1 MFTHSQ
7 VVKIT
12 EELRRLTNGQLGH
25 FYTRNDSSRAYV
37 DGTSQV
43 AYYGPDS
50 AGQAAFYYLGMLQR
64 VYEHLSISEDAMPD
78 WVRDFLQTPRTA
90 PKYSKAFTEG
100 IATADYWKANL

>member
-1 MFTHSQ
+1 MFTHDQ

-12 EELRRLTNGQLGH
+12 EELQQLTNGQLGR
-25 FYTRNDSSRAYV
+25 FYTRNDPPKAYV

-64 VYEHLSISEDAMPD
+64 VYEHLGISEDARPD

-90 PKYSKAFTEG
+90 PKYSKAYREG
-100 IATADYWKANL
+100 IATADYWKANA

>member
-1 MFTHSQ
+1 MFTHDQ

-12 EELRRLTNGQLGH
+12 EELQRLTNGQLGR
-25 FYTRNDSSRAYV
+25 FYRTNPPKAYV

-64 VYEHLSISEDAMPD
+64 VYEHLNISEDAMPD

-90 PKYSKAFTEG
+90 PKYSKAFREG
-100 IATADYWKANL
+100 IATADYWKANS